1 AVIMFAERDFLWTEG
16 DPGAAGCTCIMSS
29 FMEYFVGRAKVILL
43 LVEAIGEGWF
53 VMLFSWYEHIFLNLG
68 YILSGSP
75 IIYQA
80 NNIPSYRLATLDT
93 ISHLSRF
100 PSIAGTLNLVGEP
113 FQHLRRCGNTKFH
126 ILGEIWP
133 QER

>member
-1 AVIMFAERDFLWTEG
+1 MCQRQAVIMFAERDFLWTEG
-16 DPGAAGCTCIMSS
+16 DPGAAGYTI
-29 FMEYFVGRAKVILL
+29 K
-43 LVEAIGEGWF
+43 EA
-53 VMLFSWYEHIFLNLG
+53 VTPTRST
-68 YILSGSP
+68 
-75 IIYQA
+75 A

>member
-1 AVIMFAERDFLWTEG
+1 MCQRQAVIMFAERDFLWTEG
-16 DPGAAGCTCIMSS
+16 DPGAAGYTI
-29 FMEYFVGRAKVILL
+29 K
-43 LVEAIGEGWF
+43 EA
-53 VMLFSWYEHIFLNLG
+53 VTPTRSTLFSWYEHIFLNLG